1 MVLGTASH
9 VGKSIVSAALCRI
22 LHQDGFR
29 VAPFKAQNMA
39 LNSFATRDGHEIG
52 RAQAVQAQAAGVE
65 PHVDMNP
72 ILLKPS
78 MGAGSQVILDG
89 KVFGNITA
97 DNFQSI
103 KPKLLSAAVAAYER
117 VAARYEL
124 IILEGAG
131 SPVEMNLKD
140 GDIANLKM
148 AQVAD
153 AACLL
158 VADIDRGGVF
168 ASLVGTYEL
177 LRPEERARFGG
188 FIINKFRGD
197 IGQFQPGAD
206 FLEGR
211 LRQRCLGVIPYLPDL
226 IIDEEDSV
234 SLCDAAGGD
243 GDADPSPGSLRVCVI
258 RLPHISN
265 FSDFEPLK
273 SAPGVTTY
281 YARTPRESRAADVLI
296 IPGSKNTIADL
307 LWLRATAWDVAL
319 MEHMRAEKPVIGI
332 CGGFQML
339 GMEVHDPHHMEGDM
353 GEVRGLGLLDVTT
366 SLGREKVTR
375 QARATVIRP
384 ELLGQKNPGPS
395 FEGYEIHL
403 GETNLGP
410 SASPFLSL
418 TRLGAETPID
428 DGAISKDGHVIGT
441 YLHGLFD
448 SPEGSSAL
456 LGHLRRVSKKFW
468 APSECM
474 AGFDRQRHY
483 DKLATHFRRHLE
495 MKEIY
500 RLICAQ

>member
-22 LHQDGFR
+22 LHQDGFS

-78 MGAGSQVILDG
+78 RGAGSQVILNG

-97 DNFQSI
+97 ANLQSI
-103 KPKLLSAAVAAYER
+103 KPKLLSAAVAAYDR
-117 VAARYEL
+117 MAARYEL

-148 AQVAD
+148 AEVAD

-168 ASLVGTYEL
+168 ASLIGTYDL
-177 LRPEERARFGG
+177 LGPEERARFGG
-188 FIINKFRGD
+188 FVINKFRGD

-211 LRQRCLGVIPYLPDL
+211 LKQRCLGIIPYLPDL
-226 IIDEEDSV
+226 MIDEEDGV
-234 SLCDAAGGD
+234 SLCDAGSQSRE
-243 GDADPSPGSLRVCVI
+243 ADVSPGRLRICVI
-258 RLPHISN
+258 QLPHISN

-273 SAPGVTTY
+273 SAPDVTVF
-281 YARTPRESRAADVLI
+281 YARAPRESHAADVLI

-307 LWLRATAWDVAL
+307 VWLRATAWDVAVT
-319 MEHMRAEKPVIGI
+319 EHVRAEKPVIGI
-332 CGGFQML
+332 CAGFQML
-339 GMEVHDPHHMEGDM
+339 GREVHDPHHMEGDAE
-353 GEVRGLGLLDVTT
+353 EVRGLGLLDAAT

-375 QARATVIRP
+375 QARATLIRP
-384 ELLGQKNPGPS
+384 ELLGRREPGPS

-403 GETNLGP
+403 GETHLGP

-418 TRLGAETPID
+418 TRLGADAPIN

-448 SPEGSSAL
+448 SAEGLSAL
-456 LGHLRRVSKKFW
+456 LEHLCRVSKKSS
-468 APSECM
+468 ASADCPPE
-474 AGFDRQRHY
+474 FDRQRRY